1 VIVLA
6 LDNII
11 RAMEEHYQSLVRDL
25 ENPEIASDPE
35 QLMKLMREKSQLDPT
50 YGENR

>member
-1 VIVLA
+1 LA

-11 RAMEEHYQSLVRDL
+11 RAMEERYESLVRDL

-35 QLMKLMREKSQLDPT
+35 QLMKLMREKVSLI
-50 YGENR
+50 RL